1 MATCCR
7 PSPIADGPG
16 SYHVTDI
23 EPAVYAQDHW
33 VMGSWFAADAGLR
46 WETQS
51 LTSATRLAPRAG
63 FTWTPIADAQS
74 PIIRG
79 GMGAFYDQVP
89 LNTYAFRNYPLQT
102 VTTYDGHGNITDGP
116 RLFEN
121 VIATDPHSPFPFID
135 QKNQSGN
142 FSPYSLTWNVEAE
155 QALSSVGSLRLRYS
169 QSEANNQLTLQSQVT
184 QDQSALV
191 LSGSG
196 SGQTKQFDITAGIG
210 SDEEHHAYF
219 SYARQLARGVLTDVA
234 NYLGAFRYPVVRSLA
249 LASTEGEIPNR
260 FLFWGMWNLPWRMSL
275 SPHVEYR
282 NGFPYQA
289 VNDLQQY
296 VSLPEEPQLR
306 YSRYFS
312 LDARVSKDINVSSKH
327 AVRLSLNGINLSNH
341 ANYLQV
347 HNNTGDPQYGIFF
360 GNYGRHILAD
370 FDFLF

>member
-1 MATCCR
+1 M
-7 PSPIADGPG
+7 
-16 SYHVTDI
+16 
-23 EPAVYAQDHW
+23 
-33 VMGSWFAADAGLR
+33 
-46 WETQS
+46 
-51 LTSATRLAPRAG
+51 
-63 FTWTPIADAQS
+63 
-74 PIIRG
+74 
-79 GMGAFYDQVP
+79 
-89 LNTYAFRNYPLQT
+89 
-102 VTTYDGHGNITDGP
+102 
-116 RLFEN
+116 
-121 VIATDPHSPFPFID
+121 
-135 QKNQSGN
+135 
-142 FSPYSLTWNVEAE
+142 EAE

-169 QSEANNQLTLQSQVT
+169 QSEENNQLTLQSQVT

-296 VSLPEEPQLR
+296 VSLPE
-306 YSRYFS
+306 
-312 LDARVSKDINVSSKH
+312 
-327 AVRLSLNGINLSNH
+327 
-341 ANYLQV
+341 
-347 HNNTGDPQYGIFF
+347 
-360 GNYGRHILAD
+360 
-370 FDFLF
+370 

>member
-1 MATCCR
+1 MTLTPVGDSGRYFGEQNIDATR
-7 PSPIADGPG
+7 TQVLETWNPAQVHWHGAHSFQTGILLAYAEDRGQLDNSEVILRDTNGNLLQTVTYSGPG

-33 VMGSWFAADAGLR
+33 VMGSRFAADAGLR

-219 SYARQLARGVLTDVA
+219 SYARQLARGVLTNVA

-249 LASTEGEIPNR
+249 LAVQKERFRTDFSFGEC
-260 FLFWGMWNLPWRMSL
+260 
-275 SPHVEYR
+275 
-282 NGFPYQA
+282 
-289 VNDLQQY
+289 
-296 VSLPEEPQLR
+296 
-306 YSRYFS
+306 
-312 LDARVSKDINVSSKH
+312 
-327 AVRLSLNGINLSNH
+327 GISH
-341 ANYLQV
+341 GA
-347 HNNTGDPQYGIFF
+347 
-360 GNYGRHILAD
+360 
-370 FDFLF
+370 